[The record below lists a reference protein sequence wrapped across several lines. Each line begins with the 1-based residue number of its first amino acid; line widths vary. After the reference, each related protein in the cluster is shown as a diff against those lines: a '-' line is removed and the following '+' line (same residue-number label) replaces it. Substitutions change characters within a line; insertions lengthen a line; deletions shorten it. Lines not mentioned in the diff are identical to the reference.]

1 MKKIE
6 VLGLG
11 CLTCKKLYELT
22 KEIVAELD
30 LGLEVEYVTDVQKII
45 EMGVMQTPVLAID
58 DKPVLTGF
66 VPGKEKVEE
75 LIKKNMEI

>member
-1 MKKIE
+1 
-6 VLGLG
+6 
-11 CLTCKKLYELT
+11 
-22 KEIVAELD
+22 VAELD